1 MEGKLARSSYSP
13 FLRRNASR
21 MFTDKFFVF
30 VMGLFRLFPLNVKN
44 KSWKDLRI
52 SLHAHHF
59 LSFSGGREIRAYRDV
74 IARWNDKLIAFSRVT
89 SVNAERESSVGHG
102 YVIERFELMPF
113 HKPNKKIFF
122 ARYIHTFSTKNRS
135 IRCHREEELFVTSF
149 TQCLTVKCFFFF
161 VVAVPSSLTF
171 RGRLFEDFSVE
182 TYEIFYQAAAVVLR
196 QRCSMNNWSQREKKI
211 IIVLQISMKKLH
223 SLLEVVKLYFPS
235 HQHNSPTHK

>member
-1 MEGKLARSSYSP
+1 MSFLWDGRKTRSSYSP

-113 HKPNKKIFF
+113 HKPNKK
-122 ARYIHTFSTKNRS
+122 S
-135 IRCHREEELFVTSF
+135 
-149 TQCLTVKCFFFF
+149 
-161 VVAVPSSLTF
+161 SSLC
-171 RGRLFEDFSVE
+171 
-182 TYEIFYQAAAVVLR
+182 TYTR
-196 QRCSMNNWSQREKKI
+196 SSQKTDPFDVIEKKNSS
-211 IIVLQISMKKLH
+211 LQVSRN
-223 SLLEVVKLYFPS
+223 V
-235 HQHNSPTHK
+235 

>member
-1 MEGKLARSSYSP
+1 MEGKLARFSYLP
-13 FLRRNASR
+13 FLRWNASR

-113 HKPNKKIFF
+113 HKPNKKVFF

-149 TQCLTVKCFFFF
+149 TQCLTVKCFFLRCRRAIFIDVQRQAF
-161 VVAVPSSLTF
+161 WRFQRRNVRNFLSSSSSGVAAT
-171 RGRLFEDFSVE
+171 LF
-182 TYEIFYQAAAVVLR
+182 YE
-196 QRCSMNNWSQREKKI
+196 
-211 IIVLQISMKKLH
+211 
-223 SLLEVVKLYFPS
+223 
-235 HQHNSPTHK
+235 